1 MTRNIKLVVEY
12 DGTDYAGWQWQP
24 DEPTLQGALERA
36 ISKTTGEEIR
46 VTASGRTDAGVHAYG
61 QVVNFQSES
70 ALSAKEWHGALNHFL
85 PDDIRVLEAGDAEP
99 GFSARHSA
107 KGKEYEYVVLNRRM
121 PSPLSRHRAWHVAV
135 PLDTAAM
142 RSAALHLIGEHDFTS
157 FRAAGCSANQP
168 VRELLMLK
176 IEQEGDRIVFTLG
189 ANAFLRHMVRN
200 IVGTLVEVGR
210 GRFTPDEVKAILD
223 ARDRT
228 RSGPTAPP
236 QGLYLVKV
244 IY

>member
-1 MTRNIKLVVEY
+1 MKIIRLLLEY
-12 DGTDYAGWQWQP
+12 DGSNYAGWQWQP
-24 DEPTLQGALERA
+24 EEPTLQGALEEA
-36 ISKTTGEEIR
+36 IRKTTGEEIR
-46 VTASGRTDAGVHAYG
+46 VTASGRTDAGVHACG
-61 QVVNFQSES
+61 QVVSFQSES
-70 ALSAKEWHGALNHFL
+70 GLSAQEWHGALNHFL
-85 PDDIRVLEAGDAEP
+85 PVDIRVLDAGDAGP

-121 PSPLSRHRAWHVAV
+121 PSPLLRQRAWHVAV
-135 PLDTAAM
+135 PLDIETM
-142 RSAALHLIGEHDFTS
+142 RHAALYLIGEHDFTS
-157 FRAAGCSANQP
+157 FRAAGCSASRP

-176 IEQEGDRIVFTLG
+176 IEREDDRIVFTLG

-210 GRFTPDEVKAILD
+210 GRFSPDEVKAILD

-236 QGLYLVKV
+236 QGLYLMKV